1 MIRQAVGL
9 AAQGQPVEFNL
20 SAMSIGDPDVLLA
33 LASALEQTGVQFD
46 PSLIVEVDRDRDDD
60 QLKTGRLFAA
70 QVTALGCGLALDDFG
85 TGYAS
90 LNYLKQIP
98 AQHLKIDMEFVRD
111 LTRNQTDER
120 LVRGI
125 VGMAREFDQTTIAEG
140 IEDEAT
146 LVRLRDLGVHLG
158 QGYLFGRPEPLAERP
173 ATTPGA
179 AAQATDELV
188 VSVDIFQA
196 PGRDPS

>member
-1 MIRQAVGL
+1 MA
-9 AAQGQPVEFNL
+9 
-20 SAMSIGDPDVLLA
+20 
-33 LASALEQTGVQFD
+33 
-46 PSLIVEVDRDRDDD
+46 
-60 QLKTGRLFAA
+60 
-70 QVTALGCGLALDDFG
+70 ALGCGLAVDDFG
-85 TGYAS
+85 TGYVN

-98 AQHLKIDMEFVRD
+98 AQHLKIDTEFVRD

-140 IEDEAT
+140 VEDEAT

-158 QGYLFGRPEPLAERP
+158 QGYLFGRPEPLAEHP

-188 VSVDIFQA
+188 VSVDIVQA